1 MGNDSLPF
9 FVAVR
14 YISFMINVYDMQ
26 TEKWR
31 VLLFCVIL
39 I

>member
-1 MGNDSLPF
+1 MGNGLLPF

-14 YISFMINVYDMQ
+14 YISFMINVYDIQ